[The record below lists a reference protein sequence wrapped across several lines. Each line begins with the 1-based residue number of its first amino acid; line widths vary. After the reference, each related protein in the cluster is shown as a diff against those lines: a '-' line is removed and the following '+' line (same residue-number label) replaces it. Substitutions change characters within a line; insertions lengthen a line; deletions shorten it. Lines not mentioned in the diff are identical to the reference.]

1 VRWCTRNTLVCSK
14 KPEEVQGRRNRRKC
28 HRCWGREVDDGDDL
42 ECPSSNFL
50 RREMRDGEARR
61 TVPAARLGVDGG
73 EGSVKVAAVAPWG
86 FSSDSF
92 RGEGE
97 KGRGSRWDCVE

>member
-1 VRWCTRNTLVCSK
+1 
-14 KPEEVQGRRNRRKC
+14 
-28 HRCWGREVDDGDDL
+28 
-42 ECPSSNFL
+42 
-50 RREMRDGEARR
+50 MRDGEARR

-92 RGEGE
+92 RGEEEKE
-97 KGRGSRWDCVE
+97 KGMQVG